1 MDVLRAEREKS
12 HLTNM
17 QIIDDWKRNRMSKQK
32 IVIDPITRIEGHL
45 RIEVEIDEDNVI
57 TEAWASGQLFRGI
70 ETILIG
76 RDPRDTGLIA
86 QRICG
91 VCTNVHYRASI
102 SAVEDAYKIAI
113 PQNAE
118 IIRNLVT
125 LSLFV
130 QDHMV
135 HYYHL
140 HSLDFVDITGALAA
154 DCALAASEA
163 EKYSEHPYRNSSGHL
178 DNIKEKLSGFVK
190 AGRLGLFANG
200 YWGHETYRLTPEQN
214 LVHMNH
220 YLEALRLQREIS
232 KAVAIFAGKTP
243 HPQNLVVGGVTSV
256 ADMLNPQRL
265 NDFLFIIKEV
275 RDFIERAYLPDMA
288 MIVDAYRDAID
299 AGEGRASGN
308 FMCCGGYRFGKG
320 NQLFES
326 GVITAHDFENIAD
339 FDETKIT
346 EEASRSW
353 YENDLPLSPYEG
365 ETKPF
370 YTDLN
375 EDGTLKSEG
384 KYTWVK
390 APRYGGKVMEVGP
403 LARMIVGYV
412 KHSPVIRP
420 YMERFMQKTGMKL
433 IDFST
438 TIGRNAA
445 RAVEAQICCDYLFDT
460 MSDLIENIKYYDET
474 TWTKYRFEDLPKEAK
489 GRGLFEV
496 PRGVLGHFV
505 RIEDAKVANYQAVV
519 PTTWNASPK
528 DANNSRGA
536 YEESLIGIK
545 LADPAAPLEVLR
557 AIHSF
562 DPCLACAVHVIDTRG
577 RELAQYKIRAECSI

>member
-1 MDVLRAEREKS
+1 MS
-12 HLTNM
+12 
-17 QIIDDWKRNRMSKQK
+17 NRK

-45 RIEVEIDEDNVI
+45 RIEVEIDENNVI
-57 TEAWASGQLFRGI
+57 REAWASGQLFRGI
-70 ETILIG
+70 ETIIKG
-76 RDPRDTGLIA
+76 RDPRDVGLIA

-102 SAVEDAYKIAI
+102 SAVEDAYGITI
-113 PQNAE
+113 PNNAE

-130 QDHMV
+130 QDHLV

-140 HSLDFVDITGALAA
+140 HSLDFVDIVSALEAN
-154 DCALAASEA
+154 CENASEEA
-163 EKYSEHPYRNSSGHL
+163 RKFSDHPYRNSVEHL
-178 DNIKEKLSGFVK
+178 ESVKEKLSGFVK

-200 YWGHETYRLTPEQN
+200 YWGHKTYRLTPEQN

-220 YLEALRLQREIS
+220 YLEALSLQREIS

-275 RDFIERAYLPDMA
+275 REFIERAYIPDMM
-288 MIVDAYRDAID
+288 MIVKGYRDSIK
-299 AGEGRASGN
+299 AGDGRSSGN
-308 FMCCGGYRFGKG
+308 FMCCGGYRFGKQQ
-320 NQLFES
+320 QLFES
-326 GVITAHDFENIAD
+326 GVVKGHNFDTLEP
-339 FDETKIT
+339 FDESKIT

-353 YENDLPLSPYEG
+353 YENDTPVSPYEG
-365 ETKPF
+365 EVAPL

-384 KYTWVK
+384 KYSWVK
-390 APRYGGKVMEVGP
+390 APRYAGEVMEVGP
-403 LARMIVGYV
+403 LARMIVGV
-412 KHSPVIRP
+412 LKKSSVIAP
-420 YMERFMQKTGMKL
+420 YMQRFMKNTGLEL

-445 RAVEAQICCDYLFDT
+445 RAVEAQICCDYLFDM

-474 TWTKYRFEDLPKEAK
+474 TWTKYVFEELPKEGK
-489 GRGLFEV
+489 GRGIFEV
-496 PRGVLGHFV
+496 PRGVLGHFI
-505 RIEDAKVANYQAVV
+505 RIEDSIVANYQAVA

-528 DANNSRGA
+528 DSNNSRGP
-536 YEESLIGIK
+536 YEEALIGLKI
-545 LADPAAPLEVLR
+545 ADPKAPLEVLR
-557 AIHSF
+557 VIHSF
-562 DPCLACAVHVIDTRG
+562 DPCLACAVHVMDVG
-577 RELAQYKIRAECSI
+577 GVELSSYKIRPL

>member
-1 MDVLRAEREKS
+1 MSTKK
-12 HLTNM
+12 
-17 QIIDDWKRNRMSKQK
+17 II
-32 IVIDPITRIEGHL
+32 IDPITRIEGHL
-45 RIEVEIDEDNVI
+45 RIEVEIDENNVV

-70 ETILIG
+70 ETILKG
-76 RDPRDTGLIA
+76 RDPRDSGLIA

-102 SAVEDAYKIAI
+102 SAVEAAYGIEI
-113 PQNAE
+113 PHNAE

-130 QDHMV
+130 QDHIV

-140 HSLDFVDITGALAA
+140 HSLDFVDITSALSA
-154 DCALAASEA
+154 DCAQAAEDA
-163 EKYSEHPYRNSSGHL
+163 QIWCEHPYRNSDGHL
-178 DNIKEKLSGFVK
+178 EAIKEKLEGFVK

-200 YWGHETYRLTPEQN
+200 YWGHETYRLSPEEN

-220 YLEALRLQREIS
+220 YLEALRIQRELS

-265 NDFLFIIKEV
+265 NDFLFIIKET
-275 RDFIERAYLPDMA
+275 RDFIERAYIPDML
-288 MIVDAYRDAID
+288 MIVNAYRDSIKE
-299 AGEGRASGN
+299 GEGRAVGN
-308 FMCCGGYRFGKG
+308 FMCCGGYRFGKQQ
-320 NQLFES
+320 QLFEN
-326 GVITAHDFENIAD
+326 GVIKGHNFENIEP
-339 FDETKIT
+339 FDPSKIT

-353 YENDLPLSPYEG
+353 YENDAPLSPYDG
-365 ETKPF
+365 ETTPF

-375 EDGTLKSEG
+375 EDGSLKTEG

-390 APRYGGKVMEVGP
+390 APRYDGNVMEVGP

-412 KHSPVIRP
+412 KNSPVIRP
-420 YMERFMQKTGMKL
+420 YMERFMKRSHMEL

-474 TWTKYRFEDLPKEAK
+474 TWTKYVFEELPSEA
-489 GRGLFEV
+489 RGAGIFEV

-505 RIEDAKVANYQAVV
+505 RIEDAKIANYQAVV

-528 DANNSRGA
+528 GAKEGRGA
-536 YEESLIGIK
+536 YEESLIGIR
-545 LADPAAPLEVLR
+545 LADPSAPLEVLR
-557 AIHSF
+557 AVHSF
-562 DPCLACAVHVIDTRG
+562 DPCLACAVHVIDATG
-577 RELAQYKIRAECSI
+577 RELSQYKISPECSI